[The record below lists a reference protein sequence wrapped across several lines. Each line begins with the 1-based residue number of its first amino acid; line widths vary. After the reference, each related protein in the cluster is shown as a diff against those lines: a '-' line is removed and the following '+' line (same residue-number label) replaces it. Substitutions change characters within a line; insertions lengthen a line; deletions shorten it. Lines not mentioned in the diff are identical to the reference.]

1 VLCPHCKAP
10 NANDARFCGTCGKAT
25 ASTEP
30 VSFPNIT
37 GDGPPMIGREI
48 AGRYRIQSKI
58 GEGGMGAVYKA
69 EQMSLKRAV
78 AIKLLRSD
86 VSGSPLLLRR
96 FNAEAEAVAK
106 LSHPNSVNIYDFGQD
121 SDGTLFI
128 AMEFIEGRSL
138 RAVIQS
144 EAPLPLARALTIA
157 SQVAA
162 SLADAHSH
170 SIIHRD
176 LKPDNVMLQSRGRAR
191 DIVRVLDFGIA
202 KLRDDQRATQ
212 QAMTQAGD
220 MLGTPQ
226 YMAPEQIRGDAIDGR
241 TDIYAMGCMIY
252 EMITGRL
259 PFEGATIMAL
269 LSKHLTEQPV
279 PPSQR
284 RPDLAITPHV
294 DQLVM
299 AAMAKDVRQR
309 PATMEQFGEQIA
321 AVLRT
326 VPPDPGQLSAVVGVA
341 QPPINTPTPGGQF
354 AAHAMPTPQVYSP
367 PQGPPL
373 TPPPAPHLGPP
384 PGPMLSPPPGPMYP
398 PIAGGG
404 PPFSPPAPG
413 PAPYGTPAQPGMYA
427 APRPGSSNKLVLW
440 IVLGV
445 LVLGGGGAAAYFATR
460 SSTKAAAH
468 EHHPNQPGD
477 DEGSE
482 EGDDE
487 PEPGGGT
494 AAGQTVEVG
503 DGVKLVV
510 PPGFT
515 PQKVARGVMASD
527 SRGIVISVTSI
538 SSPSQDPTE
547 LAELYAKATGLTL
560 EGVSTTTVQGALRP
574 VATFAGTVR
583 GVAVRHIAVI
593 YFGNGYKV
601 AGVMQVPM
609 TLTDDA
615 GVRALADEVA
625 EKRIVLP

>member
-1 VLCPHCKAP
+1 
-10 NANDARFCGTCGKAT
+10 
-25 ASTEP
+25 
-30 VSFPNIT
+30 
-37 GDGPPMIGREI
+37 MIGREI

-121 SDGTLFI
+121 ADGTLFI
-128 AMEFIEGRSL
+128 AMELIEGRSL
-138 RAVIQS
+138 RAAIQS
-144 EAPLPLARALTIA
+144 EAPLPLARALSIA

-176 LKPDNVMLQSRGRAR
+176 LKPDNVMLQARGRAR

-252 EMITGRL
+252 EMVTGRL

-299 AAMAKDVRQR
+299 AAMAKDARQR
-309 PATMEQFGEQIA
+309 PATMEQFGEQIT

-326 VPPDPGQLSAVVGVA
+326 VPPDPGQLSAVVGV
-341 QPPINTPTPGGQF
+341 QGPPINTPTPGGQF
-354 AAHAMPTPQVYSP
+354 AAHAMPTPQVY
-367 PQGPPL
+367 GPPL
-373 TPPPAPHLGPP
+373 TPPPLSPP
-384 PGPMLSPPPGPMYP
+384 PGPMLSPMYAPP
-398 PIAGGG
+398 
-404 PPFSPPAPG
+404 PG

-427 APRPGSSNKLVLW
+427 APPSSSKLVLW
-440 IVLGV
+440 IILGV
-445 LVLGGGGAAAYFATR
+445 LVLGGGGAATYFATR
-460 SSTKAAAH
+460 TSSKSAAH
-468 EHHPNQPGD
+468 EHHPSQPGD
-477 DEGSE
+477 DDGSD

-487 PEPGGGT
+487 PEPGGG
-494 AAGQTVEVG
+494 AAGQTVDVG

-515 PQKVARGVMASD
+515 PQKIARGVMAAD
-527 SRGIVISVTSI
+527 NRGIVISVTSI

-593 YFGNGYKV
+593 YFGSGYKI

-615 GVRALADEVA
+615 GVRALAEEVA

>member
-1 VLCPHCKAP
+1 MLCPHCKAP

-30 VSFPNIT
+30 VSFPNIA
-37 GDGPPMIGREI
+37 GDGREMIGREI

-144 EAPLPLARALTIA
+144 EAPLPLGRALSIA

-259 PFEGATIMAL
+259 PFEGTTIMAL

-309 PATMEQFGEQIA
+309 QATMEQFGEQIT

-326 VPPDPGQLSAVVGVA
+326 VPPDPGQLSAVVGV
-341 QPPINTPTPGGQF
+341 QGPPINTPTPGGHV
-354 AAHAMPTPQVYSP
+354 AAHAMPTPQVY
-367 PQGPPL
+367 GPPL
-373 TPPPAPHLGPP
+373 TPPPLSPP
-384 PGPMLSPPPGPMYP
+384 PGPMLSP

-404 PPFSPPAPG
+404 PPFSPPAGPMYAPPPG

-427 APRPGSSNKLVLW
+427 GPHPGSSNKLVLW

-445 LVLGGGGAAAYFATR
+445 LVLGGGGAAAYFATH
-460 SSTKAAAH
+460 SSTKSAAH

-487 PEPGGGT
+487 PEPSGGT
-494 AAGQTVEVG
+494 AAGQTVDVG

-515 PQKVARGVMASD
+515 PQKIARGVMAAD

-593 YFGNGYKV
+593 YFGSGYKV
-601 AGVMQVPM
+601 AGVMQVPIS
-609 TLTDDA
+609 LTDDK